1 MNILFD
7 INHPVDVNFFKNSMD
22 ILHQNGH
29 SIHIIFRGRGKL
41 EKILRYELSQF
52 SITMIGTHKKG
63 FINKVT
69 SQLQRDYKI
78 IPFIKKNKIDL
89 VVCFGATAAI
99 STWYCRKPYL
109 AFDDDFE
116 YKIPFYHANWFS
128 TKHIYPDTITFF
140 NSKTVKYH
148 GFKEL
153 AYLHP
158 KYLSVSDEVLNAY
171 SVKPNEYIFVRE
183 ISNVSLNY
191 KENNTILNQLI
202 EVVQK
207 KGLTLLISLEN
218 KDLHEFYTSKGCK
231 VLEEPVE
238 DIYSLMYFA
247 LYAISSGDTVARET
261 ALLGI
266 PTIYTGGRE
275 MVVNKDLVKAGSMF
289 ELTDLKKIVEFIENI
304 TIEKKQEIQNN
315 VLNLVENNWDDTT
328 EVILNQINAF
338 K

>member
-1 MNILFD
+1 M
-7 INHPVDVNFFKNSMD
+7 NFFKNSMN
-22 ILHQNGH
+22 ILHQEGH
-29 SIHIIFRGRGKL
+29 KIYIIFRGRGKL
-41 EKILRYELSQF
+41 EKILRYELGKF

-63 FINKVT
+63 FIKKVT
-69 SQLQRDYKI
+69 SQLLRDYKI

-99 STWYCRKPYL
+99 STWYCHKPYL

-128 TKHIYPDTITFF
+128 TKHIYPDTITFS
-140 NSKTVKYH
+140 NSKTVTYH

-158 KYLSVSDEVLNAY
+158 KYLKVSAEILKTY
-171 SVKPNEYIFVRE
+171 SVKPDEYVFIRE

-191 KENNTILNQLI
+191 KDSNTILDQLI
-202 EVVQK
+202 ENIQE

-218 KDLHEFYTSKGCK
+218 KELHQFYIDKGCV
-231 VLEEPVE
+231 VLEEPVV
-238 DIYSLMYFA
+238 DIYSLMYYS
-247 LYAISSGDTVARET
+247 LLTISSGDTVARET

-275 MVVNKDLVKAGSMF
+275 MVVNNDLVKAGSMF
-289 ELTDLKKIVEFIENI
+289 ELTDVKKIEELIELI
-304 TIEKKQEIQNN
+304 TKEKKQEIQSK
-315 VLNLVENNWDDTT
+315 VLNLVKNKWDDTT
-328 EVILNQINAF
+328 EIILSQINAF